1 MQFMNCNSCQR
12 VVQINNTGI
21 CLGCQRGFT
30 GMPAEDVYKPPVLQA
45 EDTEITRTI
54 DQLEARQQEIE
65 SALAS
70 ETPKSKRTKRRG
82 K

>member
-30 GMPAEDVYKPPVLQA
+30 GLHAEDVYKPQSLQA
-45 EDTEITRTI
+45 EKTDITRTI
-54 DQLEARQQEIE
+54 DQLEARQIEIE
-65 SALAS
+65 AALAP
-70 ETPKSKRTKRRG
+70 EAPKPKRPKRRTK
-82 K
+82 